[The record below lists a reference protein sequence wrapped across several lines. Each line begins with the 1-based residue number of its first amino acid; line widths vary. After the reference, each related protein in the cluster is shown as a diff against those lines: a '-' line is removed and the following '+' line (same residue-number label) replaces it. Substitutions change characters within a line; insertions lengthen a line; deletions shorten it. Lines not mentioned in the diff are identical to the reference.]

1 MVILAIQDNNYSMKL
16 LLICFF
22 SIIGFSSLRAQ
33 TYFPPLTGNTWSTTD
48 PATLGWCQD
57 SINVMYDWLE
67 NSDSKAFI
75 VLKDGKIVLEKYF
88 GTFTADSFYV
98 WNSAGKTL
106 TAYAVGIAQH
116 EGFLDID
123 DATSDYLGSG
133 WTSLTLP
140 QENAITIKHQLTM
153 TTGLDDSAGDPDCT
167 DPACLVYAA
176 NPGTRWAYH
185 NAPYTLLD
193 TVIESATGMTL
204 NAWVNQKISSK
215 IGLTGLYIQLGYNN
229 VFASRPRGMAR
240 FGLLLSQDGYWN
252 GTAVLPDVT
261 YLNEMRNSSQT
272 LNNSYG
278 YLTWLNGKASFM
290 IPQTQFVFPGSLCPN
305 APADMYAAEGKNG
318 QIINVVPSEGLV
330 LVRMGSTMG
339 NSLVG
344 TQYNDTI
351 WQYMNRLGCVAGLE
365 NQSLEAIQISPNP
378 TNELIRISELQGD
391 EKIELKNQLG
401 QSVPFQQLGNEISL
415 KNLQS
420 GVYFLT
426 IRKEN
431 HAKTFRVIRN

>member
-1 MVILAIQDNNYSMKL
+1 MKNYL
-16 LLICFF
+16 LLLTFTLAF
-22 SIIGFSSLRAQ
+22 SGLKAQ
-33 TYFPPLTGNTWSTTD
+33 TYFPPLTGSTWSTTD

-57 SINVMYDWLE
+57 SIEKMYDWLE

-88 GTFTADSFYV
+88 GTFTVDSFYV

-116 EGFLDID
+116 ENFLDID
-123 DATSDYLGSG
+123 DQTNDHIGTG
-133 WTSLTLP
+133 WSSLTLA
-140 QENAITIKHQLTM
+140 QENAITIRHQLTM
-153 TTGLDDSAGDPDCT
+153 TTGLDDSNGNPDCT
-167 DPACLVYAA
+167 DPACLTYEAA
-176 NPGTRWAYH
+176 PGTRWAYH
-185 NAPYTLLD
+185 NGPYTLLD

-204 NAWVNQKISSK
+204 NAWVNSRISSK
-215 IGLTGLYIQLGYNN
+215 IGLVGMYLQLGPNS

-240 FGLLLSQDGYWN
+240 FGLLLSQNGYWN
-252 GTAVLPDVT
+252 TTAVLPDVT

-278 YLTWLNGKASFM
+278 YLTWLNGKSSFM
-290 IPQTQFVFPGSLCPN
+290 LPQSQFVFNGELCPN

-351 WQYMNRLGCVAGLE
+351 WQYMNRLTCVLGV
-365 NQSLEAIQISPNP
+365 NDQSLESIQISPNP
-378 TNELIRISELQGD
+378 SNGSIRISDLQGN
-391 EKIELKNQLG
+391 EEFELKNQQG
-401 QSVPFQQLGNEISL
+401 QSVPFQQIGSEISL
-415 KNLQS
+415 KNLQA

-431 HAKTFRVIRN
+431 HTKIVRVIRN